1 LATTPYIDWQN
12 EAISIFVKLYP
23 IKKERRFDIIYRDV
37 VGLIMRHSH
46 AGAAAI
52 VRLEDKLTARVL
64 YSSANFVQG
73 FLPAPLVS
81 GIIEKNSIITR
92 PGDCIGK
99 DPEQMVVFL
108 PVSDRSFAGVFLL
121 CLDKDFDFSIQ
132 FGKFLDDIWVSLQD
146 MTMLIQTYYLKEQL
160 TTRFNTILSTIPEA
174 IVFVDDSGTSGWL
187 NGQAAHLLQ
196 IPEDINAPLAIS
208 AAMQELRKKAINQ
221 DAIMRKGE
229 ELFSSPGQTI
239 KDWEWIFGDPVELVL
254 HVTCVPTVS
263 ANISGR
269 LWVFDDITPIYIAS
283 NQLKE
288 LNIELAEKRRIADE
302 QNRAKS
308 DFLANMSHEIRTPMN
323 GIIGM
328 TSLLMNTP
336 MNAEQSDYLE
346 TMRVSGESLLSIIN
360 DILDLSKIESGK
372 MTLEVRPVWI
382 RNIVEDTLDLMS
394 TKANEKGVDL
404 LYYIDPSVPFEILGD
419 EVRLKQILIN
429 LVSNGLKFTENG
441 EILVTINTVSHDND
455 MYDLEFVVKDTG
467 IGIPED
473 KYQKIFETF
482 SQVDS
487 STTRKYGGTGLGLA
501 ICQKLVLLMDGS
513 IRVKSKLGAGSSF
526 IFNIHVPISRR
537 PVKYNKEK
545 SSLVPLQG
553 KHVLILDDNKT
564 NLKILKTQCEMWGM
578 VPFVTSN
585 YEEAIDT
592 ARGKSFDLAVIDLL
606 MPEKNGI
613 EVSRILK
620 QVQPAMPLILFSS
633 AGFFPDG
640 EESARDIFA
649 AVLNKPVKQAMIE
662 QTLINVMS
670 NGTQTAPVATP
681 ITSEIVSE
689 QSQIKILVAEDN
701 EINQKMILRALSK
714 LGYSAALAENG
725 RIALDLLAKDT
736 YQIVFMDVMMPEMDG
751 YEATQHILDNYSPDQ
766 RPVIIAMTANA
777 LTGDKEK
784 IIAFGMDDYIS
795 KPYKIQD
802 IQDKLEHWKPKLLK
816 KNEQRQR
823 L

>member
-1 LATTPYIDWQN
+1 
-12 EAISIFVKLYP
+12 
-23 IKKERRFDIIYRDV
+23 
-37 VGLIMRHSH
+37 
-46 AGAAAI
+46 
-52 VRLEDKLTARVL
+52 
-64 YSSANFVQG
+64 
-73 FLPAPLVS
+73 
-81 GIIEKNSIITR
+81 
-92 PGDCIGK
+92 
-99 DPEQMVVFL
+99 
-108 PVSDRSFAGVFLL
+108 
-121 CLDKDFDFSIQ
+121 
-132 FGKFLDDIWVSLQD
+132 
-146 MTMLIQTYYLKEQL
+146 
-160 TTRFNTILSTIPEA
+160 
-174 IVFVDDSGTSGWL
+174 
-187 NGQAAHLLQ
+187 
-196 IPEDINAPLAIS
+196 
-208 AAMQELRKKAINQ
+208 
-221 DAIMRKGE
+221 
-229 ELFSSPGQTI
+229 
-239 KDWEWIFGDPVELVL
+239 
-254 HVTCVPTVS
+254 
-263 ANISGR
+263 
-269 LWVFDDITPIYIAS
+269 
-283 NQLKE
+283 
-288 LNIELAEKRRIADE
+288 
-302 QNRAKS
+302 
-308 DFLANMSHEIRTPMN
+308 MN